1 MSPSDKIPLPR
12 DKIVICDLELETQIG
27 TTPAE
32 QAQPQRLLI
41 SVELERDLS
50 LAGRTDQASA
60 TTDYEAVAVLV
71 RNLVSERPRKLI
83 EAIADEL
90 AEAILSR
97 RLADRVTIEVKKF
110 SIPNTQYVGVRIT
123 RTQ

>member
-1 MSPSDKIPLPR
+1 MPTDTLETLPR
-12 DKIVICDLELETQIG
+12 DELY
-27 TTPAE
+27 
-32 QAQPQRLLI
+32 QATED
-41 SVELERDLS
+41 ELNAVGPVS

-60 TTDYEAVAVLV
+60 TTDYEAVVILI
-71 RNLVSERPRKLI
+71 RNLVNERPRKLI

-110 SIPNTQYVGVRIT
+110 SIPDTQFVAVRIT